1 MPVDSRQL
9 ETYLHE
15 HIPLRRSRG
24 IQVIHCAE
32 DGIRLRA
39 PLPPNI
45 NHRQTAFGGSISA
58 IAMTAGWSYVHR
70 RLQSLEM
77 PARIVVSNAETR
89 FLQPATDDFEAWCP
103 APPDKAWARFIAAF
117 QKKGRARIVLRA
129 WVLCDEETAAIFEA
143 EYVAITPTQLT

>member
-1 MPVDSRQL
+1 MPIGSRQL
-9 ETYLHE
+9 ELFLHE

-89 FLQPATDDFEAWCP
+89 FRQPVTDDFEAWCP
-103 APPDKAWARFIAAF
+103 APHDKACVRFVAGF
-117 QKKGRARIVLRA
+117 RMTGRARIQLRA
-129 WVLCDEETAAIFEA
+129 WSLFEWQTAAIFDLEH
-143 EYVAITPTQLT
+143 VARRTVH